1 MRIERRSGVSGLAP
15 QAILWEITPL
25 SFKIRWENTI
35 VGRSTMYIP
44 LVILRLQHTYWM
56 ILWSWTC
63 FRLSNPLVDYK
74 QTLHIFCSPPQLSSI
89 SSHQICQGYWAQEKG
104 KDANDWH
111 QPVLPRSPNI
121 DLLCLPLG
129 HSENVAR
136 IVLECETIHRNHS
149 TKLGRIPLPSIMYG
163 QVVKKSTSDPQ
174 QTNAWHSY
182 IPVYLHH
189 GWSVLLF
196 ISWDIVI

>member
-1 MRIERRSGVSGLAP
+1 MLYYIILCYVIIYILYYIMLYDIILYYITVATSWGLTAMFCKSSCGTTISKERCWDENRAAERSGGLVP

-74 QTLHIFCSPPQLSSI
+74 QTLHIFA
-89 SSHQICQGYWAQEKG
+89 H
-104 KDANDWH
+104 H
-111 QPVLPRSPNI
+111 
-121 DLLCLPLG
+121 
-129 HSENVAR
+129 
-136 IVLECETIHRNHS
+136 
-149 TKLGRIPLPSIMYG
+149 
-163 QVVKKSTSDPQ
+163 
-174 QTNAWHSY
+174 HSY
-182 IPVYLHH
+182 LRYLRTKSARDTELKKKVRMQMIGINRSCRAAKHRSLMSPA
-189 GWSVLLF
+189 WTF
-196 ISWDIVI
+196 RKCC

>member
-1 MRIERRSGVSGLAP
+1 MLYYIILCYIILYYVMLYYIYYIILCYMIWYDIILQLWHHGGLTAMFCKSSCGTTISKERCWDENRAAERSGGLAP

-111 QPVLPRSPNI
+111 QPVLPRS
-121 DLLCLPLG
+121 
-129 HSENVAR
+129 
-136 IVLECETIHRNHS
+136 
-149 TKLGRIPLPSIMYG
+149 
-163 QVVKKSTSDPQ
+163 
-174 QTNAWHSY
+174 QT
-182 IPVYLHH
+182 
-189 GWSVLLF
+189 
-196 ISWDIVI
+196 